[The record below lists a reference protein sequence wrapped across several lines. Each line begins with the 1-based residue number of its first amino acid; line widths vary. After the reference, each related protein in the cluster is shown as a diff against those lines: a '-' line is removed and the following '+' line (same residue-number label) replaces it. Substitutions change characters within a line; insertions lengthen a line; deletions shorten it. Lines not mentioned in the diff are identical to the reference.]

1 MSDRFLF
8 TSESVTEGHP
18 DKVADQ
24 ISDAV
29 VDAILTDDPDGRVA
43 CETLVTTGLAFL
55 AGEITTST
63 WVDLPQVVR
72 QTIREIGYVSAASG
86 FDADSCAVNV
96 SIDKQSGDIARGV
109 DTGGAG
115 DQGMMFGYACR
126 ETAVLMPLPITVAHR
141 LAQRLAAVRK
151 DGTLP
156 WVRPDGKTQV
166 TVAYAGGKPVTIDT
180 VVVSTQHDD
189 QVSNRDIHDGIR
201 AHVIEP
207 VLEEFP
213 IDRAGYK
220 VHINPT
226 GRFVVGGPMAD
237 CGLTGRKIIVDT
249 YGGSAC
255 HGGGAFS
262 GKDTTK
268 VDRSAA
274 YAARHLARNVVAAG
288 LADRCQVQVAYA
300 IGVAEPVSLA
310 VETYG
315 TGKVPDEQLTAALS
329 KVADM
334 TPRGIIRRLDLR
346 RPVFRQTAAYGH
358 FGRVDVQFTWER
370 DDLVPA
376 LLAAI

>member
-1 MSDRFLF
+1 
-8 TSESVTEGHP
+8 
-18 DKVADQ
+18 
-24 ISDAV
+24 
-29 VDAILTDDPDGRVA
+29 
-43 CETLVTTGLAFL
+43 
-55 AGEITTST
+55 
-63 WVDLPQVVR
+63 
-72 QTIREIGYVSAASG
+72 
-86 FDADSCAVNV
+86 
-96 SIDKQSGDIARGV
+96 
-109 DTGGAG
+109 
-115 DQGMMFGYACR
+115 
-126 ETAVLMPLPITVAHR
+126 MPLPITVAHR

-156 WVRPDGKTQV
+156 WARPDGKTQV
-166 TVAYAGGKPVTIDT
+166 TVAYAGGKPVGIDT
-180 VVVSTQHDD
+180 IVVSTQHDD
-189 QVSNRDIHDGIR
+189 EVSNRDIHDGVR

-207 VLEEFP
+207 VLELFD
-213 IDRAGYK
+213 IDHAGYK

-310 VETYG
+310 VETFG
-315 TGKVPDEQLTAALS
+315 TGRVPDERLTSALS
-329 KVADM
+329 KTADM
-334 TPRGIIRRLDLR
+334 TPRGIIRRLELR
-346 RPVFRQTAAYGH
+346 LPVFRKTAAYGH
-358 FGRVDVQFTWER
+358 FGREDVQFSWER

-376 LLAAI
+376 LLAAV